1 MGAAGRPLQGA
12 KPALCRSLDPN
23 GRADRPNRRHTSSW
37 SRYWPDTPGSGR
49 QGPLL
54 VISCLHL
61 LAITLTVIVIARN
74 PNVDRCEPSL
84 CGGTEMISA
93 FRQTA
98 QRVLGSDARV
108 HTLLATSDPPDEEAV
123 SKAPDADGVVELS
136 FSAEGRVAR
145 LHCYLAREKRWF
157 EREISFGD
165 SRGSVQSEIS
175 ERGRLL
181 GFAVATMFA
190 SDANE
195 AIHEQ
200 EPPALS
206 PAEAAAPTAARKAG
220 LPRETPPPAAPPE
233 RSARRVAEFAA
244 VMSTGL
250 GGTASGLGASAGFR
264 LGLSGPVWARLFVA
278 GRSGNIPEAQAS
290 TRTALMGGG
299 VAFAILP
306 DSSSFEL
313 GARVD
318 LFASYFDVSHLSEDD
333 IAPDR
338 RSRWLAGAD
347 IVAEGGWRI
356 TRDAGAFLGAG
367 VEGTVGK
374 TEVYTHH
381 QRVAVVPP
389 FRGTAE
395 LGFRTRF

>member
-1 MGAAGRPLQGA
+1 M
-12 KPALCRSLDPN
+12 
-23 GRADRPNRRHTSSW
+23 
-37 SRYWPDTPGSGR
+37 
-49 QGPLL
+49 
-54 VISCLHL
+54 
-61 LAITLTVIVIARN
+61 
-74 PNVDRCEPSL
+74 DRCEPGL

-98 QRVLGSDARV
+98 QRVLGSDAQVR
-108 HTLLATSDPPDEEAV
+108 TLLATSDPPDEEAV
-123 SKAPDADGVVELS
+123 AKAPDADGVVELS
-136 FSAEGRVAR
+136 FSAEGRMAR
-145 LHCYLAREKRWF
+145 LHCYLAREKRWL

-190 SDANE
+190 SDADE
-195 AIHEQ
+195 AVPEP
-200 EPPALS
+200 EPPA
-206 PAEAAAPTAARKAG
+206 AKAAAPSAARKAG
-220 LPRETPPPAAPPE
+220 LSRETPPPATPPA

-244 VMSTGL
+244 VMSTGV

-264 LGLSGPVWARLFVA
+264 LGLSGPVWARLFIA

-306 DSSSFEL
+306 DSASFEL

-318 LFASYFDVSHLSEDD
+318 FFASYFDVSHLSEDD
-333 IAPDR
+333 VAPDR

-389 FRGTAE
+389 FRATAE